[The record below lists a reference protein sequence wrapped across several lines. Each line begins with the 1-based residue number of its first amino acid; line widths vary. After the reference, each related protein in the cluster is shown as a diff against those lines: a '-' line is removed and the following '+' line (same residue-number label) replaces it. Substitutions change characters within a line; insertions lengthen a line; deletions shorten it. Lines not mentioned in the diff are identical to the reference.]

1 MVYVMTIKQQYPGLH
16 KLYPGLHQE
25 KCDQQGE
32 GGESAP
38 LLCSPETSPA
48 VLRPVLE
55 PSAQGGQGAV
65 GAGPEEGRE
74 DDQRAAAP
82 PLQRRAEGAGAVLCG
97 EKKALKRPHNS
108 LAVPGGAYRKA
119 GEGLFMRAG

>member
-1 MVYVMTIKQQYPGLH
+1 MCSHSPEGQWF
-16 KLYPGLHQE
+16 PGLHQE

-32 GGESAP
+32 GGDSAP

-65 GAGPEEGRE
+65 GEGPEEGRE

-97 EKKALKRPHNS
+97 EKKVLRRLHSTFQDLKGPTGKLGRDF
-108 LAVPGGAYRKA
+108 L
-119 GEGLFMRAG
+119 